1 MTGVG
6 SQHRPRR
13 DWKPVAASVTRPRMS
28 LVLQPFLPFPHGCQG
43 PSPHQQGRDA
53 RMIEQCFGGIDVSQ
67 DRLDVLL
74 LPQATGFSVA
84 NDQAGWNALIA
95 RLRDLPVVAIGLE
108 PSGGYERGVIRAL
121 LTASLSVRRINPN
134 RLRQFARA
142 RGALAKNDRLDA
154 RLIAEY
160 VATMP
165 THVVRHDP
173 AAARIA
179 EIVTVRRQLRDEHV
193 AVGNQAAQLED
204 AMLRRLAKR
213 RLARIE
219 ADIQLLD
226 KRLAEMIAA
235 DPDLARRYARL
246 TSMPGVGPVL
256 AFTLIALLP
265 ELGRMSRK
273 KIAALVGLAPYDFD
287 SGKLRGHRS
296 IYGGRMPVRNVLYMA
311 ALSACRY
318 NPALKTFHKRLAASG
333 KKPKVIIVAVMRK
346 MITTL
351 NAMLRDGVSW
361 QPQAA

>member
-1 MTGVG
+1 
-6 SQHRPRR
+6 
-13 DWKPVAASVTRPRMS
+13 
-28 LVLQPFLPFPHGCQG
+28 
-43 PSPHQQGRDA
+43 
-53 RMIEQCFGGIDVSQ
+53 MIEQCFGGIDVSQ

-74 LPQATGFSVA
+74 LPQATRFSVA
-84 NDQAGWNALIA
+84 NDEAGWNALIA
-95 RLRDLPVVAIGLE
+95 RLRDLPVAAIGLE

-121 LTASLSVRRINPN
+121 LSAGLSVRRINPN

-165 THVVRHDP
+165 TRVVRHDP

-179 EIVTVRRQLRDEHV
+179 EIVTVRRQLCNEHV
-193 AVGNQAAQLED
+193 AGENQAAQLED

-219 ADIQLLD
+219 ADIRLLD

-235 DPDLARRYARL
+235 DLDLARRYARL

-256 AFTLIALLP
+256 AFT
-265 ELGRMSRK
+265 
-273 KIAALVGLAPYDFD
+273 AARVGLAPYDFD

-311 ALSACRY
+311 ALSACRC
-318 NPALKTFHKRLAASG
+318 NPAFKTFHKRLDAAG

-351 NAMLRDGVSW
+351 NAMLRDGARW
-361 QPQAA
+361 QPQIA